1 MPEMKLYC
9 AEYLDDTD
17 EGYCLLVAESEKA
30 ADQKFNRE
38 VYSKLSCPM
47 FYHIYE
53 VDSVDGYKVKIKR
66 KDE

>member
-1 MPEMKLYC
+1 MIRMK
-9 AEYLDDTD
+9 AT
-17 EGYCLLVAESEKA
+17 GLLVAESGEA
-30 ADQKFNRE
+30 VDQKFNRE

-53 VDSVDGYKVKIKR
+53 VDSVDGYKVMVKR

>member
-1 MPEMKLYC
+1 MPEMKLFC

-17 EGYCLLVAESEKA
+17 EGYCLLVAESGEA

-53 VDSVDGYKVKIKR
+53 VDSVDGYKVMVKR